1 MQKKRF
7 LCKIDVSKKR
17 TLIKIA
23 LNETNDLKES
33 KASFLIINRSFHLVA
48 FFETNKIENI

>member
-23 LNETNDLKES
+23 LSEMNDLKES
-33 KASFLIINRSFHLVA
+33 EASFLIINRSFHLVA
-48 FFETNKIENI
+48 FLRQIK

>member
-48 FFETNKIENI
+48 FLKQIK